1 MPAVAGQAAYVRQ
14 TPGHLPIVKIPGTPS
29 DRKEAM
35 TLTKPS
41 RAARRQRIDDL
52 TTFAVPE
59 QPALSPDGNECL
71 YVLRTCDAEA
81 DRNVRAIWRVGTRT
95 GRPRQLT
102 HGTADTSP
110 AWSPDGGRIAFLRS
124 RDEVPQIWLLPADGG
139 EAGQLT
145 TLPLGAGAPVW
156 SPDGSKIAF
165 VAVVDPLAAGSDGMS
180 PEVRASAPL
189 VADRLTYQEDGAG
202 LLGAVRRHLHVLD
215 LATGRCRQVT
225 EGTGTP
231 TILPG
236 HRIRNGWRSPR
247 RWLRTRICGP
257 ACPCTSST

>member
-1 MPAVAGQAAYVRQ
+1 MTAVAGQAGYARQ
-14 TPGHLPIVKIPGTPS
+14 ALGHLPIVKIPGTLS

-35 TLTKPS
+35 TLTKPL
-41 RAARRQRIDDL
+41 RAARRQRIEDL

-81 DRNVRAIWRVGTRT
+81 DRNVRAVWRVGTRT
-95 GRPRQLT
+95 GRPQQLT

-124 RDEVPQIWLLPADGG
+124 RDEAPQIWLLPADGG
-139 EAGQLT
+139 EARQLT

-165 VAVVDPLAAGSDGMS
+165 VAAVDPLAAARTACRPSSARAHRSSRTGS
-180 PEVRASAPL
+180 PIRRTARVCWAL
-189 VADRLTYQEDGAG
+189 Y
-202 LLGAVRRHLHVLD
+202 AV
-215 LATGRCRQVT
+215 T
-225 EGTGTP
+225 
-231 TILPG
+231 
-236 HRIRNGWRSPR
+236 
-247 RWLRTRICGP
+247 
-257 ACPCTSST
+257 CTSSTWPPDGAAR